1 MLVML
6 VMQPP
11 RLCYD
16 KGRPATTQHSS
27 PCPAGFKEGRQKYF
41 TCKLKF
47 KSRVLFVLLICTDI
61 NTAEEQRRVES
72 EITIGQ
78 CVRSLLET
86 SSASWRINR

>member
-1 MLVML
+1 MLVMLVML

-27 PCPAGFKEGRQKYF
+27 PCPAGFKEGRQKCF

-61 NTAEEQRRVES
+61 NTEQRRVES
-72 EITIGQ
+72 EITPGQ
-78 CVRSLLET
+78 CVDVYT
-86 SSASWRINR
+86 HY